1 MYSLL
6 HSRDKL
12 AERSQLACDN
22 SVTGFGVAV
31 CDSDNGTFVL
41 GNYRALHPDS
51 TFFVIDVA
59 AVISFP
65 VCIVHVMEMLIV
77 HISVHMIL
85 AELSKSY
92 NTLDF
97 ESSLHFRCTTDAQ
110 VLYHRPRR
118 H

>member
-85 AELSKSY
+85 AELSKPY

-97 ESSLHFRCTTDAQ
+97 ESS
-110 VLYHRPRR
+110 
-118 H
+118 

>member
-1 MYSLL
+1 M
-6 HSRDKL
+6 
-12 AERSQLACDN
+12 ACDN

-85 AELSKSY
+85 AELSKPY
-92 NTLDF
+92 N
-97 ESSLHFRCTTDAQ
+97 EQSSRSIQKRFWKDVRAGPSPSTPTSA
-110 VLYHRPRR
+110 RK
-118 H
+118 

>member
-85 AELSKSY
+85 AELSKPYS
-92 NTLDF
+92 TLDF
-97 ESSLHFRCTTDAQ
+97 ESN
-110 VLYHRPRR
+110 
-118 H
+118 